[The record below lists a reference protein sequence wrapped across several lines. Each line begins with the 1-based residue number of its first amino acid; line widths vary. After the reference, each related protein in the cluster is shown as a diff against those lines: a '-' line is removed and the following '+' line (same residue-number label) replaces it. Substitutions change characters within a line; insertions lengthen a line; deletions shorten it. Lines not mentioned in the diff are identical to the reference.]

1 MEKFTKFLCLNLVL
15 FSLALFLGAEETL
28 RFKGDYFL
36 FSDDHSYI
44 YGGGNILLKGG
55 GRQIK
60 GDVLYMDARS
70 LTGVIYG
77 DVRVLETTK
86 KQKEGEKY
94 EEKKYDAIFFKGMPP
109 RWLTVSYAD
118 EITFGGET
126 ALKGF
131 FMNFEKKTPEF
142 LKNSSLYFEFREFRI
157 DKNQKIRAR
166 IVVPYM
172 MGLPT
177 VPLKRFTVNRGE
189 REEKTMLAF
198 HNVNYTGVY
207 GLSLSFFLRLR
218 EKWQKGD
225 YDIKLYERKLF
236 KLDGVKRGVLFSG
249 KGGVPMKKKELLD
262 YSVLLN
268 SGEQSFNLRVNHRGD
283 FKYFSYSLSQNI
295 SGREEQPTFLEFVS
309 NLTVKKLFIFVPA
322 FTFTHDWKDSYSY
335 KVSTPLKVWKK
346 LNLNIGWQRKILGG
360 TYRSDTSDFSTSLN
374 FDSKIFRFSSNY
386 NFSRN
391 LVEAYVRKNFSVN
404 LHLKP
409 LRFIEDNVV
418 FDISSYYMFSSLPY
432 GDQTRDRN
440 AQGLNVTVYSEGV
453 SMPLGFQLV
462 PSFTFNHLWD
472 DQQENFTD
480 FNYSAALLKPIGKF
494 TASLAY
500 SLASRYRAEN
510 FWIEGNSRQNMNLNF
525 EVKDKEKYS
534 FLLRFYYDN
543 ALALENISLTG
554 KVGLPFDLTFSS
566 FLLYYSEDK
575 KFRTVEVFIEKVFN
589 NKIRIQGGYSLA
601 LKRFFIKFLT
611 M

>member
-1 MEKFTKFLCLNLVL
+1 MEKFTTFLCLKLVL
-15 FSLALFLGAEETL
+15 LLLALSLGAEETL

-44 YGGGNILLKGG
+44 YGGGKILLKGG
-55 GRQIK
+55 GKQIK

-77 DVRVLETTK
+77 DVRVLENPK
-86 KQKEGEKY
+86 KKK
-94 EEKKYDAIFFKGMPP
+94 EEKKYDGVFFKGMPP
-109 RWLTVSYAD
+109 RWLMVTYTD
-118 EITFGGET
+118 KITFSGEK
-126 ALKGF
+126 ALSGF
-131 FMNFEKKTPEF
+131 FMNFEKKPPEF

-157 DKNQKIRAR
+157 NKNQKIKAR

-172 MGLPT
+172 MGMPT

-189 REEKTMLAF
+189 WEEKTMLAF
-198 HNVNYTGVY
+198 NNINYTGVD
-207 GLSLSFFLRLR
+207 GLSLSFFLRMR

-249 KGGVPMKKKELLD
+249 KGGIPLKKKELLG
-262 YSVLLN
+262 YQVLLN
-268 SGEQSFNLRVNHRGD
+268 SGEQSFNLRINHRKD

-295 SGREEQPTFLEFVS
+295 SGREKQPTFLEFVS
-309 NLTVKKLFIFVPA
+309 NLTVKKLKIVVPS
-322 FTFTHDWKDSYSY
+322 FTFTHDWKESYSY
-335 KVSTPLKVWKK
+335 KISTPLNVWKK
-346 LNLNIGWQRKILGG
+346 LNLNVGWQRKIIKGN
-360 TYRSDTSDFSTSLN
+360 YRSDTSDFSTSLN
-374 FDSKIFRFSSNY
+374 FDSKIFRFTSNY

-409 LRFIEDNVV
+409 VRFLEDNVV

-440 AQGLNVTVYSEGV
+440 AQGLNVTVYSEGI
-453 SMPLGFQLV
+453 SMLLGFQLV

-472 DQQENFTD
+472 DQQENVTD
-480 FNYSAALLKPIGKF
+480 FNYAVALRKTVGKF
-494 TASLAY
+494 TASIAY

-510 FWIEGNSRQNMNLNF
+510 FWIEGNNRQNMNLNL
-525 EVKDKEKYS
+525 ELNDKDKYS
-534 FLLRFYYDN
+534 LLMRFYYNND
-543 ALALENISLTG
+543 LALENISFTG

-575 KFRTVEVFIEKVFN
+575 KFRTVEVFIEKVFK

>member
-1 MEKFTKFLCLNLVL
+1 MEKFTKFLCLKLVL
-15 FSLALFLGAEETL
+15 LSLALLAGAEETL

-44 YGGGNILLKGG
+44 YGGGNITLKGG
-55 GRQIK
+55 GKQIK

-77 DVRVLETTK
+77 DVRVLENPK
-86 KQKEGEKY
+86 KKK

-109 RWLTVSYAD
+109 RWLTISYND
-118 EITFGGET
+118 EITFGGEK

-131 FMNFEKKTPEF
+131 FMNFEKKPPEF

-157 DKNQKIRAR
+157 NKNQKIKAR

-172 MGLPT
+172 MGMPT

-189 REEKTMLAF
+189 WEEKTMLAF
-198 HNVNYTGVY
+198 NNINYTGVD
-207 GLSLSFFLRLR
+207 GLSLSFFLRMR

-225 YDIKLYERKLF
+225 YNIKLYERKLF

-249 KGGVPMKKKELLD
+249 KGSVPVKKKDFLN
-262 YSVLLN
+262 YQVLLN
-268 SGEQSFNLRVNHRGD
+268 SGEQSFNLKINHRKD

-295 SGREEQPTFLEFVS
+295 SGREAQPTFFEFVS
-309 NLTVKKLFIFVPA
+309 NLTVKKLKIVVPS
-322 FTFTHDWKDSYSY
+322 FTFTHDWKDSRSY
-335 KVSTPLKVWKK
+335 KLSTPLKVWKK
-346 LNLNIGWQRKILGG
+346 LKLNVSWQRKILEGN
-360 TYRSDTSDFSTSLN
+360 YRSDTSNFSTSLN

-391 LVEAYVRKNFSVN
+391 LVETYVRKNFSVN

-409 LRFIEDNVV
+409 VRFLEDNVV

-432 GDQTRDRN
+432 GDQIQDRN

-472 DQQENFTD
+472 DQQENYTD
-480 FNYSAALLKPIGKF
+480 FNYSVALQKPIGKF

-510 FWIEGNSRQNMNLNF
+510 FWIEGNSQQNMNLNL
-525 EVKDKEKYS
+525 EMKDKEKYS
-534 FLLRFYYDN
+534 FLLRFYYN
-543 ALALENISLTG
+543 NSLALENISFTG

-566 FLLYYSEDK
+566 FLLYYSGEK
-575 KFRTVEVFIEKVFN
+575 TPRTVEVFIEKVFK

-611 M
+611 R